1 MCSQSGTRNLNSD
14 PVAAAVAYFEKY
26 ISPANPFYCSEMGL
40 DKGARR
46 AASPSTL
53 GQIKICEVR
62 LRLVCF
68 KVEHRK
74 IAQVLELTKEQGS
87 NSDKSPETDF
97 QTRRCHTLSSGGT
110 KLILSRSS
118 LRPPHSSL

>member
-40 DKGARR
+40 DRVARR

-97 QTRRCHTLSSGGT
+97 QCGHTLSSGGT